1 MILHIIFGL
10 IFILGLEEETI
21 LHRPIEEYVHHY
33 ETLSY
38 DNTYIDEQHKRHK
51 RSIPID
57 NDENTNLNQGSS
69 DQPHVELDFSAHGRR
84 FKLHLKR
91 DFSVFHNDF
100 EIEDGFGNSISS
112 DHDMSHI
119 YEGYVVPESDF
130 LSSSKQ
136 QTDISA
142 NTHCFG
148 AIRDG
153 VFDGQ
158 ISTKE
163 GTFYVE
169 RANKY
174 FPDLTND
181 TFHSVI
187 YHEKHLKDPFHHSR
201 SAGQI
206 NKRPGCGVSES
217 TREWMETIQRS
228 AEPTDIEPVVE
239 QQDLGRTEKLVDIK
253 KSNPDLDPGPMYKY
267 SAEANIN
274 NANQVAREKRAVP
287 PPNRNNRKTC
297 HLYIQTDPLFWGHI
311 YKQEKNEAKTK
322 EEILSLIAQHVK
334 AVNRIYSD
342 TEFNG
347 RYGHHG
353 YQFSVQRIKIHND
366 SHCSETHD
374 RRNEFTRRKSTG
386 RSEHFRDT
394 NDPNVDFCQ
403 KNIDVSNFLNMHS
416 KTNHQEFCLAYVFT
430 YRDFVGGTLG
440 LAWVASA
447 SGASG
452 GICETYKSYRE
463 NVNGEH
469 KTAKRSLNTG
479 IITFVNYNSRV
490 PPKVSQ
496 LTLAHEIGHN
506 FGSPHDYP
514 EKCRPGGKEGNY
526 IMFASATSG
535 DRYNNNK
542 FSNCSKQN
550 VSAVLDAIADGQKV
564 PDCFRE
570 NEGAFCGNKIVEPGE
585 ECDCGYDETE
595 CEEKCCYPR
604 KTKGL
609 SDQQNKEKR
618 CKRTENTECSPSE
631 GPCCNSNC
639 RYVALSDQQMCKV
652 DDDCTDVARC
662 NGGSAKCPEP
672 GHKKDNVTECNDGTQ
687 VCQEG
692 ECKASICLKYGLE
705 QCFLTSDT
713 IADIRELCE
722 LACKHP
728 QKNNT
733 CMSTKDLVSTGLM
746 KGLGNRDGLSLRPG
760 SPCDDYQGM

>member
-1 MILHIIFGL
+1 M
-10 IFILGLEEETI
+10 E
-21 LHRPIEEYVHHY
+21 
-33 ETLSY
+33 
-38 DNTYIDEQHKRHK
+38 
-51 RSIPID
+51 
-57 NDENTNLNQGSS
+57 
-69 DQPHVELDFSAHGRR
+69 FSAHGRS
-84 FKLHLKR
+84 FKLRLKR
-91 DFSVFHNDF
+91 DYSVFHNDF
-100 EIEDGFGNSISS
+100 EIEDGVGNSISA
-112 DHDMSHI
+112 DHDLSHI
-119 YEGYVVPESDF
+119 YEGHLVTPSEG
-130 LSSSKQ
+130 LKSS
-136 QTDISA
+136 TDDLDKLA

-158 ISTKE
+158 IETDE

-187 YHEKHLKDPFHHSR
+187 YHEKHLKDPFRHSR
-201 SAGQI
+201 SAGHI
-206 NKRPGCGVSES
+206 HKRPGCGISES
-217 TREWMETIQRS
+217 TRDWMETVQRS
-228 AEPTDIEPVVE
+228 AEPTDIEPKITPQE
-239 QQDLGRTEKLVDIK
+239 LGKTEKLVDVK
-253 KSNPDLDPGPMYKY
+253 TSNPDLDPGPTYKY
-267 SAEANIN
+267 SAEANIDN
-274 NANQVAREKRAVP
+274 EHKRVRRALP
-287 PPNRNNRKTC
+287 PPDRSNKKSC
-297 HLYIQTDPLFWGHI
+297 HLYIQTDPLFWTHI
-311 YKQEKNEAKTK
+311 YQQEKNEAKTK

-347 RYGHHG
+347 RYSHHG

-366 SHCSETHD
+366 SHCPDNTNRHD
-374 RRNEFTRRKSTG
+374 DFTRRKSSG
-386 RSEHFRDT
+386 RDGRRNSEHFRDT
-394 NDPNVDFCQ
+394 NNPNVDFCQ

-535 DRYNNNK
+535 NLLLKGGWEDI
-542 FSNCSKQN
+542 SK
-550 VSAVLDAIADGQKV
+550 VEGTLAI
-564 PDCFRE
+564 
-570 NEGAFCGNKIVEPGE
+570 
-585 ECDCGYDETE
+585 
-595 CEEKCCYPR
+595 
-604 KTKGL
+604 
-609 SDQQNKEKR
+609 
-618 CKRTENTECSPSE
+618 
-631 GPCCNSNC
+631 NC
-639 RYVALSDQQMCKV
+639 RKLRQNERNRPFFGKSGGGHVPPVPHQM
-652 DDDCTDVARC
+652 TPMLPMI
-662 NGGSAKCPEP
+662 S
-672 GHKKDNVTECNDGTQ
+672 
-687 VCQEG
+687 
-692 ECKASICLKYGLE
+692 
-705 QCFLTSDT
+705 
-713 IADIRELCE
+713 
-722 LACKHP
+722 
-728 QKNNT
+728 
-733 CMSTKDLVSTGLM
+733 
-746 KGLGNRDGLSLRPG
+746 
-760 SPCDDYQGM
+760 